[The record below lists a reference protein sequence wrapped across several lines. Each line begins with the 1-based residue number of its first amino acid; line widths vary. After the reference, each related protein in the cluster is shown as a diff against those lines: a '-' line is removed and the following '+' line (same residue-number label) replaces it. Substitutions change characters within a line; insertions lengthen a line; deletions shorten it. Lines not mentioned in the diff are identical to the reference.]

1 MTTQKTRSKNLSI
14 NRYFGS
20 PQDFE
25 VFTPEVSSR
34 YFILRNKR
42 KVVSS
47 KGFDTYEQARQAL
60 RKVLRKTF
68 QHLFLKSTGAY
79 VGRANGQVSY
89 GAKWTTNPCAFSH
102 LGYTIQKR

>member
-1 MTTQKTRSKNLSI
+1 MTTQKTRSKNLSAPFSQ
-14 NRYFGS
+14 FGWNPLNDPPS
-20 PQDFE
+20 AP
-25 VFTPEVSSR
+25 TSR

-60 RKVLRKTF
+60 RKTLRKTF
-68 QHLFLKSTGAY
+68 KPLFLKSTGAY
-79 VGRANGQVSY
+79 VARANGQVSY

-102 LGYTIQKR
+102 LGYTIEKR

>member
-60 RKVLRKTF
+60 RKTLRKTF
-68 QHLFLKSTGAY
+68 QPLFLKSTGAY
-79 VGRANGQVSY
+79 VERAVGY

-102 LGYTIQKR
+102 LGYTIEKR